1 MKKSFILILLLLPL
15 LFYSFN
21 LPRPTQGISTPGS
34 AKDSSFNLL
43 AAYGEYVFGRQGC
56 IRCHVLVENTVP
68 GKISLDGLGGK
79 YPNDWHFMHLN
90 EPSMIVPD
98 SRMPSYEQLSKRD
111 ISFQKLIQLYLHN
124 SGDMVTD
131 SSVIMRQISDSIQNI
146 LDKFYIPDS
155 KKEALANKEIM
166 ALIYWLQQIK
176 PSPSKKI
183 SDSLRIESANQ
194 EYATKVYHW
203 KKWMNDHKS
212 EFYQTANSRQ
222 KKVLEKG
229 AHLFQRSCTACHNIQ
244 AQGSV
249 GPNLTD
255 DYWLNGN
262 RIEDLANTIRFGHNA
277 MPAWEQSL
285 SPVEISQLI
294 AYIRSLKGSN
304 PANAKVP
311 QGVKLSD

>member
-15 LFYSFN
+15 LFYSFI
-21 LPRPTQGISTPGS
+21 LPRPTRGNSTPGS
-34 AKDSSFNLL
+34 AMDSTINLL
-43 AAYGEYVFGRQGC
+43 AIYGEYIFGRQGC

-90 EPSMIVPD
+90 EPSMMVPD

-111 ISFQKLIQLYLHN
+111 ISFQKLTQLYQQHSVN
-124 SGDMVTD
+124 TVTD
-131 SSVIMRQISDSIQNI
+131 SLTIRRHLNDSIEKI
-146 LDKFYIPDS
+146 MDKFYLPDV
-155 KKEALANKEIM
+155 KKENLANKEVI

-183 SDSLRIESANQ
+183 SDSIRIESVNR
-194 EYATKVYHW
+194 EYAARLYRW

-229 AHLFQRSCTACHNIQ
+229 ARLFQRSCTACHNRQ

-255 DYWLNGN
+255 AYWLNGN

-277 MPAWEQSL
+277 MPAWETVL
-285 SPVEISQLI
+285 SPEEISQLI

-304 PANAKVP
+304 PENAKIP

>member
-1 MKKSFILILLLLPL
+1 MKKSFILILLLLSL

-21 LPRPTQGISTPGS
+21 LPSPTRGVSTTGS
-34 AKDSSFNLL
+34 DKDSSFNLL
-43 AAYGEYVFGRQGC
+43 AAYGEYIFGRQGC

-90 EPSMIVPD
+90 EPSMMVPD
-98 SRMPSYEQLSKRD
+98 SRMPSFERLSKRD
-111 ISFQKLIQLYLHN
+111 ISMQKLIQLCQQS

-131 SSVIMRQISDSIQNI
+131 SSAIRRQISDSIQNSM
-146 LDKFYIPDS
+146 DKFYVPDIN
-155 KKEALANKEIM
+155 KEALASKEIM

-176 PSPSKKI
+176 PSPAKKI
-183 SDSLRIESANQ
+183 SDSIRIESANRQ
-194 EYATKVYHW
+194 YANKLYLW

-229 AHLFQRSCTACHNIQ
+229 ARLFQRCCTACHNMQ
-244 AQGSV
+244 AQGKI

-255 DYWLNGN
+255 AYWLNGN

-285 SPVEISQLI
+285 SPEEISQLI

-304 PANAKVP
+304 PADAKIP